1 MSKKALFSPSE
12 WQMIADGPE
21 WIFAALSA
29 ADGNVALTVKS
40 KEASTFKKV
49 IKTYSE
55 KNLLVKEVIND
66 KIKPSKEIKKATL
79 SEAEQALKSINKFL
93 ARKLDKRDADEYRK
107 FLTAV
112 GQSVADAAGE
122 GLLGVGDKLS
132 KKEIKAIESIKAAL
146 KSVPSTAS
154 ASSSLSKRPGRKSA
168 SSSLSK
174 RPGRK
179 VVAAPVKSKY
189 IAEHTVKSGDTLS
202 QISKKYYGTDKK
214 YMAIYKENK
223 KVIGNDP
230 NLIKPGQVLKI
241 PSTND

>member
-29 ADGNVALTVKS
+29 ADGNVALAVKS
-40 KEASTFKKV
+40 KEASTFNKV

-55 KNLLVKEVIND
+55 KNLLIKEVIND
-66 KIKPSKEIKKATL
+66 KIKPSKEIKNATL
-79 SEAEQALKSINKFL
+79 SEAEQALKSINKLL
-93 ARKLDKRDADEYRK
+93 ARKLDKKDADEYRK

-132 KKEIKAIESIKAAL
+132 NKEIKALESIKAAL
-146 KSVPSTAS
+146 RSDPSTAF
-154 ASSSLSKRPGRKSA
+154 ASSGLSERPGRQ
-168 SSSLSK
+168 
-174 RPGRK
+174 

-202 QISKKYYGTDKK
+202 QISKRYYGTDKK
-214 YMAIYKENK
+214 YMAIYEENK

-241 PSTND
+241 PSIND